1 MKSIEQSEKAYY
13 DLQSL
18 NQIKQE
24 NPQEALEQAAS
35 LFETHFLKTVLKHM
49 RDATDALAAEDSP
62 FSSDTQRFYRELGDE
77 QLAQQLGAQGQFGLA
92 EMLVRQFSQ
101 TQQQG
106 ELTTAFKSAEN
117 NVALKGKEDASGRV
131 VEEGLNDYASVS
143 LMDASQD
150 HPFINRVGSE
160 SKTS

>member
-1 MKSIEQSEKAYY
+1 MKPIERPESAYY

-24 NPQEALEQAAS
+24 SPQEALEQAAA

-77 QLAQQLGAQGQFGLA
+77 QLAQRLSGQNQFGLA
-92 EMLVRQFSQ
+92 QMLVKQFSE
-101 TQQQG
+101 TQSEGGLKSQ
-106 ELTTAFKSAEN
+106 EDSVAFK
-117 NVALKGKEDASGRV
+117 GKSDATDKAV
-131 VEEGLNDYASVS
+131 MEEGLADYASH
-143 LMDASQD
+143 ASSSRQ
-150 HPFINRVGSE
+150 RS
-160 SKTS
+160 